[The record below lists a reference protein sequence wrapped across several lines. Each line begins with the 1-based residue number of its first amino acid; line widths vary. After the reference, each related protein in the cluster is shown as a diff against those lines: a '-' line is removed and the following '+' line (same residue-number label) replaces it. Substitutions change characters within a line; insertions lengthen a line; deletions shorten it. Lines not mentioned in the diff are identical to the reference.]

1 MLYGD
6 HKDQG
11 SDSGW
16 KGGILGGSS
25 FPNSA
30 MTKNDDKLD
39 SLAGDKVIMLNSTS
53 KADMKILNNL
63 DEDLIIEE
71 L

>member
-1 MLYGD
+1 
-6 HKDQG
+6 
-11 SDSGW
+11 
-16 KGGILGGSS
+16 
-25 FPNSA
+25 